1 MFPNVAI
8 SLKVFNGFQTW
19 ESTAALGT
27 VGFLCSKIFEGAIAS
42 KTVLSATPL
51 SHGFQKLKNTQF
63 FFCFLFSNF
72 YLEKQKIADFKWQ
85 DCLFS

>member
-19 ESTAALGT
+19 ESPAALGT
-27 VGFLCSKIFEGAIAS
+27 VGFLCSKIFEDAIAS

-51 SHGFQKLKNTQF
+51 SHDFQNLKNKQF
-63 FFCFLFSNF
+63 FFHFLFSNF
-72 YLEKQKIADFKWQ
+72 YLKNKKIADFKWQ

>member
-19 ESTAALGT
+19 ESPAALGT
-27 VGFLCSKIFEGAIAS
+27 VGFLCSKIFEDAIAS

-51 SHGFQKLKNTQF
+51 SHDFQNLKNKQF
-63 FFCFLFSNF
+63 FFSFLILKFLS
-72 YLEKQKIADFKWQ
+72 EKQKDSRF
-85 DCLFS
+85 

>member
-19 ESTAALGT
+19 ESPAALGT

-51 SHGFQKLKNTQF
+51 SHDFQNLKNKQF
-63 FFCFLFSNF
+63 FSFLILKFLS
-72 YLEKQKIADFKWQ
+72 EKQKDSRF
-85 DCLFS
+85 